1 MNKIQLYQII
11 LVILCNIIF
20 FTSYSNAQ
28 QKQRKPNVLFI
39 LVDDLKPAIHGFG
52 DIAAV
57 TPNIDGLIDRGVRFD
72 RAYSNQAVCVASRN
86 SLLLGSRSTSTG
98 LYDFGRDIRQY
109 YPAVI
114 TLPEAFKNQG
124 YFTQAI
130 GKVFHVGH
138 NTYNDTQSWS
148 VPHFHEKIIEYVTMD
163 KTQSELTIEAALF
176 ENHSWEYALKQIK
189 GIPWESPDV
198 PDEAY
203 GDGRVANKAVQV
215 LDSLQNQKQPFFLA
229 VGFARPHLPF
239 SVPKKYW
246 DLYDRAQIPLPKT
259 EEHPSGAPDFA
270 IKRFGEIEQYQN
282 IPAYEE
288 NKRYPDS
295 LKRQLIHG
303 YYAGVSYVDTQIGKV
318 LSELRR
324 TGLDKNTIVVLWGD
338 HGYLL
343 GDMGM
348 WTKHVNYELANR
360 VPLVISYPKEI
371 LSGHAST
378 SIVETVDIYPTLIQL
393 AGLKLTTNNPVPF
406 DGESLVPL
414 LTKKEHKI
422 DYAYHC
428 YPRDG
433 WMGRAIRTDSFRLV
447 EWTNIKNKNLPPQY
461 EFYIYGSDLLEYKN
475 QADINN
481 KDFQETLNLL
491 KLQPEYHNPL
501 PPSPAKTVEALD
513 N

>member
-1 MNKIQLYQII
+1 MNKTKLYQITLI
-11 LVILCNIIF
+11 ILCNTIFIIPP
-20 FTSYSNAQ
+20 SSAQ
-28 QKQRKPNVLFI
+28 MKQEKPNVLFI
-39 LVDDLKPAIHGFG
+39 LIDDLKPAIHGFG
-52 DIAAV
+52 DVTAI
-57 TPNIDGLIDRGVRFD
+57 TPNIDALINRGVRFD

-86 SLLLGSRSTSTG
+86 SLLLGSRPTSTG

-109 YPAVI
+109 YPDAV

-130 GKVFHVGH
+130 GKVFHIGH
-138 NTYNDTQSWS
+138 NTYNDPQSWS
-148 VPHFHEKIIEYVTMD
+148 APHFHEKIIEYLTMD
-163 KTQSELTIEAALF
+163 KSQSELTIEEALF

-215 LDSLQNQKQPFFLA
+215 LDSLQAQNQPFFLA

-246 DLYDRAQIPLPKT
+246 HYYDEAKLPLPLT
-259 EEHPSGAPDFA
+259 EQYPEGAPKFA
-270 IKRFGEIEQYQN
+270 VKRTGEIEQYQN
-282 IPAYEE
+282 IPDYKEGE
-288 NKRYPDS
+288 RYPDS
-295 LKRQLIHG
+295 LKRRLIHG
-303 YYAGVSYVDTQIGKV
+303 YYAGVSYVDAQIGKV
-318 LSELRR
+318 IAELRR
-324 TGLDKNTIVVLWGD
+324 SGLDKNTIVVLWGD

-360 VPLVISYPKEI
+360 VPLIISVPNGA
-371 LSGHAST
+371 LSGYAT
-378 SIVETVDIYPTLIQL
+378 ASIVETVDIYPTLIEL
-393 AGLKLTTNNPVPF
+393 AGLTLPKENPLLF

-414 LTKKEHKI
+414 LTHKKHKI

-433 WMGRAIRTDSFRLV
+433 WMGRSIRTDQYRLV
-447 EWTNIKNKNLPPQY
+447 EWTNIQNRNLPAQY
-461 EFYIYGSDLLEYKN
+461 EFYIYDKDLLEHKN
-475 QADINN
+475 EV
-481 KDFQETLNLL
+481 DFKNPAFLETLALL
-491 KLQPEYHNPL
+491 RQQPDYHAPL
-501 PPSPAKTVEALD
+501 PASPQKKIIME
-513 N
+513 